1 MTMLSEKDRELIEA
15 AREAI
20 ARRYRNDWQE
30 VGAAVRTRSGKVVT
44 GVNLDAYLGR
54 MAVCAEAVRARAADH
69 GAGRV
74 RHRHRRRRCA
84 IPSRTRP
91 TASSASSRR
100 AAAARELIWDYDR
113 NARVIVPNGG
123 GETVVSIGELLAEAS
138 TAGSETCDGASVST
152 TPRRLVT
159 AERRDDDVAETS
171 LRPQRLSEFIGQQQ
185 ARANLGVFIE
195 AARTRKEALD
205 HVLFVGPPGLGKTT
219 LAQIVARELGVNFRA
234 TSGPVIAKAGD
245 LAALLTNL
253 EERDVL
259 FIDEIH
265 RLNPAV
271 EEILYPA
278 MEDFQL
284 DLIIGEGPA
293 ARSVKIDLAPFTLVG
308 ATTRAGLLTNP
319 LRDRFGIPI
328 RLNFY
333 SEAELEE
340 IVNRGAR
347 VLGIGMTADGANE
360 IARRARGTPRIA
372 GRLLRRVRDFALV
385 AGATSIDRAA
395 ADRAL
400 GALEVDAAGLDA
412 MDRRYLTMIAENYGG
427 GPVGIETIA
436 AALSEPRDAIE
447 EIIEPFL
454 IQKGFVQRTPRGR
467 LLTGHAFRHLGLAE
481 PARDPAQFGLFG
493 PGRRLSK
500 INVDVR
506 YRHHI

>member
-1 MTMLSEKDRELIEA
+1 LS
-15 AREAI
+15 
-20 ARRYRNDWQE
+20 
-30 VGAAVRTRSGKVVT
+30 S
-44 GVNLDAYLGR
+44 
-54 MAVCAEAVRARAADH
+54 
-69 GAGRV
+69 
-74 RHRHRRRRCA
+74 
-84 IPSRTRP
+84 
-91 TASSASSRR
+91 
-100 AAAARELIWDYDR
+100 
-113 NARVIVPNGG
+113 
-123 GETVVSIGELLAEAS
+123 
-138 TAGSETCDGASVST
+138 

-159 AERRDDDVAETS
+159 AERRDDDAADGS
-171 LRPQRLSEFIGQQQ
+171 LRPQRLGEFIGQQQ
-185 ARANLGVFIE
+185 ARSNLSVFIE
-195 AARTRKEALD
+195 AARARREALD

-253 EERDVL
+253 EEHDVL

-293 ARSVKIDLAPFTLVG
+293 ARSVKIDLARFTLIG

-319 LRDRFGIPI
+319 LRDRFGIPV

-333 SEAELEE
+333 SESELEE

-347 VLGIGMTADGANE
+347 LLGIGMTADGANE

-385 AGATSIDRAA
+385 AGATAIDRAA

-400 GALEVDAAGLDA
+400 VELEVDVAGLDG
-412 MDRRYLTMIAENYGG
+412 MDRRYLTTIAENYGG
-427 GPVGIETIA
+427 GPVGVETIA

-454 IQKGFVQRTPRGR
+454 IQKGFLQRTPRGR
-467 LLTGHAFRHLGLAE
+467 LLTSHAFRHLGLAE

-493 PGRRLSK
+493 EGTQ
-500 INVDVR
+500 D
-506 YRHHI
+506 

>member
-1 MTMLSEKDRELIEA
+1 LS
-15 AREAI
+15 
-20 ARRYRNDWQE
+20 
-30 VGAAVRTRSGKVVT
+30 S
-44 GVNLDAYLGR
+44 
-54 MAVCAEAVRARAADH
+54 
-69 GAGRV
+69 
-74 RHRHRRRRCA
+74 
-84 IPSRTRP
+84 
-91 TASSASSRR
+91 
-100 AAAARELIWDYDR
+100 
-113 NARVIVPNGG
+113 
-123 GETVVSIGELLAEAS
+123 
-138 TAGSETCDGASVST
+138 
-152 TPRRLVT
+152 TPRRVVT
-159 AERRDDDVAETS
+159 AERRDDDAADGS
-171 LRPQRLSEFIGQQQ
+171 LRPQRLGEFIGQQQ
-185 ARANLGVFIE
+185 ARSNLSVFIE
-195 AARTRKEALD
+195 AARTRREALD

-293 ARSVKIDLAPFTLVG
+293 ARSVKIDLAAFTLIG

-319 LRDRFGIPI
+319 LRDRFGIPV

-333 SEAELEE
+333 SESELEE

-347 VLGIGMTADGANE
+347 LLGIGMTADGANE

-385 AGATSIDRAA
+385 AGATAIDRAA

-400 GALEVDAAGLDA
+400 VELEVDAAGLDG
-412 MDRRYLTMIAENYGG
+412 MDRRYLTTIAENYGG

-454 IQKGFVQRTPRGR
+454 IQKGFLQRTPRGR
-467 LLTGHAFRHLGLAE
+467 LLTSHAFRHLGLAE
-481 PARDPAQFGLFG
+481 PARDPSQFGLFG
-493 PGRRLSK
+493 EGTQ
-500 INVDVR
+500 D
-506 YRHHI
+506 